1 VVRCSGIF
9 PGLGSSK
16 KHRDSMHRR
25 PKAGTRRQG
34 PGWRHERHSA
44 GRSLERRSCRVPRSV
59 SVRKTR
65 HVRDGNIGRVLTN
78 GSCSGLRTSALFTDG
93 TEEVASVD
101 ARCSPQPVMSNMRRS
116 GSESSGVYDG
126 SSRGDISQSPKSC
139 RMHRSGCG
147 VVKRSYP
154 RGSSLSAP
162 KRGEARRVVRK
173 DVP

>member
-1 VVRCSGIF
+1 VIRCSGIF
-9 PGLGSSK
+9 SGLGSSK

-44 GRSLERRSCRVPRSV
+44 GRSLERGSCRVPRSV
-59 SVRKTR
+59 WVRKTS

-101 ARCSPQPVMSNMRRS
+101 TRRS
-116 GSESSGVYDG
+116 PRSVMLKHVPVGSGFSGVYDG
-126 SSRGDISQSPKSC
+126 SNRGDILARPRSC

-173 DVP
+173 NGS